1 MTIEDIGLG
10 CKVEIRILQ
19 EAIRAKQTGEEVN
32 TYISSIYDILEDG
45 TFELDM
51 PSRAG
56 KVILLPM
63 NVRYELIFISGKGMW
78 MAQAQINE
86 RYKKGSFYLLRA
98 ELIGQIE
105 KFQRREYFRLDCM
118 ITAKFLS
125 LDLDEQTILRIP
137 DISKLLA
144 VNEELRNSMGLGTI
158 MDLSGGGARL
168 TANKDVGEIPYML
181 LQFELEG
188 RNRTNIELFARI
200 LEKRKALGTDLY
212 TYRLKFLFRDK
223 SWQEYIIK
231 YIFEEQRKLRRQQ

>member
-1 MTIEDIGLG
+1 MTIEEIGLG

-19 EAIRAKQTGEEVN
+19 EAIRARQTGEEVN

-63 NVRYELIFISGKGMW
+63 NLRYELVFVSEKGMW
-78 MAQAQINE
+78 MAQAQIDE

-98 ELIGQIE
+98 KLVGQIE

-118 ITAKFLS
+118 ITTKFLAI
-125 LDLDEQTILRIP
+125 DLDEQTILRIS
-137 DISKLLA
+137 DISKLLS

-158 MDLSGGGARL
+158 MDLSGGGARV
-168 TANKDVGEIPYML
+168 TTTKDVGDVSYML
-181 LQFELEG
+181 LQFTIDGTEKRE
-188 RNRTNIELFARI
+188 IEVFARI
-200 LEKRKALGTDLY
+200 LEKRKIPGSQNLF
-212 TYRLKFLFRDK
+212 YRLRFLFRDK

-231 YIFEEQRKLRRQQ
+231 YIFEEQRKMRRAK